1 MTATEF
7 RQQHGDPA
15 GWTTADIEAQQ
26 NLAACDALHHLPG
39 GTPGRGKGNPLSN
52 LAPTDIKAAA
62 DRLRQLL
69 APAA

>member
-7 RQQHGDPA
+7 RQTHGDPVGRA
-15 GWTTADIEAQQ
+15 TADIEAQQ
-26 NLAACDALHHLPG
+26 NLAACDALHHIPG
-39 GTPGRGKGNPLSN
+39 GTPGQGKGSSLPN
-52 LAPTDIKAAA
+52 LAPADIQAAA